1 MSAFLLALKLFAGNA
16 LSAVWRFLSHL
27 KFWQAVCLGLLC
39 VIVAQHFTLAGERRH
54 AAKVEAQLA
63 KSQAELQRI
72 TTARNEQKQTSERTV
87 TQVLQGQDRVRT
99 VVRTIHDAPNPPDC
113 RTPELPEAAR
123 RVL

>member
-1 MSAFLLALKLFAGNA
+1 
-16 LSAVWRFLSHL
+16 VWRFLSHL

-54 AAKVEAQLA
+54 SAKVEAQLA

-72 TTARNEQKQTSERTV
+72 TTARSHQKDISQHTV
-87 TQVLQGQDRVRT
+87 AQVIQGQERVKT
-99 VVRTIHDAPNPPDC
+99 VVKTIHDAPNPPDC